1 MSDGA
6 GVVYLIHFARP
17 YKHARHYLGYTEDL
31 PKRLSLHK
39 RGLGARLMEVVR
51 NAGIDWVV
59 ARTWPG
65 DRVLER
71 RLKNRHESPRLCPIC
86 REKETH
92 G

>member
-1 MSDGA
+1 MNDQI
-6 GVVYLIHFARP
+6 GVVYLIHFDRP

-39 RGLGARLMEVVR
+39 CGLGARLMEVVR

-65 DRVLER
+65 DRTLER
-71 RLKNRHESPRLCPIC
+71 RLKNRKESPRLCPIC
-86 REKETH
+86 RKEH
-92 G
+92 A